1 MAARSR
7 WDGPGVR
14 VGIGY
19 PGTGTGGVARVRC
32 VRGGHVDAHGRLV
45 RTMCVHVEIACIT
58 QSSQIRNNFNDD
70 DKSRFNVY
78 MIFIVY
84 AIYCHIT

>member
-1 MAARSR
+1 M
-7 WDGPGVR
+7 R

-19 PGTGTGGVARVRC
+19 PGTGGVARVRGLARC
-32 VRGGHVDAHGRLV
+32 VRRGHVDAHGRLV

-84 AIYCHIT
+84 AIYCHVT